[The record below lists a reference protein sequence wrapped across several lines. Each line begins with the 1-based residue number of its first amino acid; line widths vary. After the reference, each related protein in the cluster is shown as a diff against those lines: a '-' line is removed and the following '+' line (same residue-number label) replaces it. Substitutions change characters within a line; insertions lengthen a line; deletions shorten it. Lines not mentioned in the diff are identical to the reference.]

1 MDHTVY
7 ALYSPDYDKIYI
19 GRTSNFEQR
28 LISHNE
34 KGTKGWTVKFR
45 PWKVVFTEHFQ
56 TKEEAIRR
64 EKQLKKS
71 RGRAMCGKKWMRNS
85 TGSSPGSYPSA
96 DRRRFPSLGGRA
108 NPAPPIS

>member
-1 MDHTVY
+1 LSFFFELHPLKLNQETMDHTVY

-34 KGTKGWTVKFR
+34 KGTKGWTVKYR

-64 EKQLKKS
+64 EKQLKTS
-71 RGRAMCGKKWMRNS
+71 RGRAYVWQKVDEKFNR
-85 TGSSPGSYPSA
+85 
-96 DRRRFPSLGGRA
+96 
-108 NPAPPIS
+108 